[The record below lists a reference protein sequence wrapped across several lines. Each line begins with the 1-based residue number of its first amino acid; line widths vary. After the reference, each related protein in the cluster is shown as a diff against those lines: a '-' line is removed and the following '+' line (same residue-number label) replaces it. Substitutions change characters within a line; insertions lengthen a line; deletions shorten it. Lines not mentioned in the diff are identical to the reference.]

1 MNIEELEKGR
11 NALRREAK
19 EVLNRIEEINK
30 GKREAIRRGDMQR
43 VREAEERIR
52 EIRREFFK
60 EHLIDPYNV
69 H

>member
-19 EVLNRIEEINK
+19 EVLKRIEEINK
-30 GKREAIRRGDMQR
+30 GKREAIKRGDMRR

-60 EHLIDPYNV
+60 KHLIDPYNV